1 MSYELQTNAGLVGY
15 DKTTA
20 EKYTAGQER
29 FFGAEKVEDGATL
42 AMEAEIAK
50 IRERAERPI
59 ETLYDLGAGSNREY
73 LRKWLDASGASA
85 VVGVEP
91 LVHMRALSKKTK
103 NETEPITVDEG
114 DWQKTGLP
122 DASADMVVS
131 RFSLHYLRD
140 IREGYTEPARILK
153 PGGYAVISLS
163 NPDYCREEMNKK
175 MKRQSKENRCRCKYL
190 ISRFI
195 TITTM
200 PNRTLEKML
209 LQPVSK

>member
-1 MSYELQTNAGLVGY
+1 MSFELSTKKEVVGY
-15 DKTTA
+15 DESTA
-20 EKYTAGQER
+20 KKYTAGQEQ
-29 FFGAEKVEDGATL
+29 FFGVEKVEDSATI
-42 AMEAEIAK
+42 AMEEEIVK
-50 IRERAERPI
+50 IREVQPI

-140 IREGYTEPARILK
+140 I
-153 PGGYAVISLS
+153 
-163 NPDYCREEMNKK
+163 
-175 MKRQSKENRCRCKYL
+175 
-190 ISRFI
+190 
-195 TITTM
+195 
-200 PNRTLEKML
+200 
-209 LQPVSK
+209 